1 MYVGIC
7 IYLLNSALMRARH
20 NLSASF
26 VIRTHICT
34 LCSLRLYKNNSK
46 VCQRLPA
53 QQAKQKRKSAEGY
66 KNEKS
71 KKKKNPTEQRV
82 VYVMCLRLFSFN
94 FHNTVAKVAPVPTFS
109 LPLFLS
115 LPLSFFSGAF
125 KIIRSTKIKQIYVA
139 LSF

>member
-7 IYLLNSALMRARH
+7 TYLLNSALMRARH

-71 KKKKNPTEQRV
+71 KKKKKQ
-82 VYVMCLRLFSFN
+82 
-94 FHNTVAKVAPVPTFS
+94 S
-109 LPLFLS
+109 LSNVSYTLC
-115 LPLSFFSGAF
+115 A
-125 KIIRSTKIKQIYVA
+125 
-139 LSF
+139 